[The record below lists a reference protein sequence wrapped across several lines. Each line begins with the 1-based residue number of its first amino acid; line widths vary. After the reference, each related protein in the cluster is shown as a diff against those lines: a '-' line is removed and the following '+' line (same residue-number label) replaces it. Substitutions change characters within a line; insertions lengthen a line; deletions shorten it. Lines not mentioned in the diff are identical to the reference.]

1 MNITINTKILQKHNL
16 SLGEFLLML
25 LGYFEIDLE
34 DCHNSIIGRA
44 LAERNV
50 MKNMGI
56 ILSNNNKDLVAQ
68 ILMESNEKV
77 INSGI
82 DFEKLATE
90 LMNCY
95 PQGNKPGTTHKWRG
109 TIDMIAQKLRTLVA
123 IHNFHFTPEEAIQAT
138 INYVSSFE
146 PPYQDMLLLRSFL
159 LTTKKSSVGKV
170 SEIESLFMTYIENNR

>member
-34 DCHNSIIGRA
+34 DCHSNIIKRA
-44 LAERNV
+44 LAEKNV

-68 ILMESNEKV
+68 ILLESNEKV

-82 DFEKLATE
+82 DFEELARE

-109 TIDMIAQKLRTLVA
+109 TTDMIAQKLRTLVA
-123 IHNFHFTPEEAIQAT
+123 IHDFHFTPEEAIQAT

-146 PPYQDMLLLRSFL
+146 SPYQDMLLLRSFL
-159 LTTKKSSVGKV
+159 LTTKKSSTDG
-170 SEIESLFMTYIENNR
+170 SNEIESLFMTYIENNR